1 MIQAM
6 ELEMVDLE
14 ALECKIDNNIL
25 TFEKGKVYC
34 VKVHIYDYPKEFIQI
49 FCEHLVEVFKR
60 RDIEVI
66 AIPIIDGQM
75 DLEFFKINDKEEI
88 K

>member
-1 MIQAM
+1 MIQVM

-25 TFEKGKVYC
+25 AFEKGKVYC
-34 VKVHIYDYPKEFIQI
+34 VRVYIYDYPREYIQE
-49 FCEHLVEVFKR
+49 FCERLVEIFRR

-66 AIPIIDGQM
+66 AIPIIDGEM
-75 DLEFFKINDKEEI
+75 DLEFFKTNDKEDL

>member
-14 ALECKIDNNIL
+14 ALECKIDKNIL
-25 TFEKGKVYC
+25 AFEKGKVYC
-34 VKVHIYDYPKEFIQI
+34 VKVHIYDYPKEFVGEY
-49 FCEHLVEVFKR
+49 CKHLIDVFKR

-66 AIPIIDGQM
+66 AIPIIDEQM
-75 DLEFFKINDKEEI
+75 DLEFFKVNDKEEI

>member
-25 TFEKGKVYC
+25 SFEKGKVYC
-34 VKVHIYDYPKEFIQI
+34 VKVHIYDYPREFVGEY
-49 FCEHLVEVFKR
+49 CKHLIDVFKR

-66 AIPIIDGQM
+66 AIPIFDREM
-75 DLEFFKINDKEEI
+75 DLEFFKVNEKE
-88 K
+88 

>member
-25 TFEKGKVYC
+25 AFEKGKVYC
-34 VKVHIYDYPKEFIQI
+34 VKVHIYDYPKEFIGEY
-49 FCEHLVEVFKR
+49 CKHLIDVFKR
-60 RDIEVI
+60 REIEVI

-75 DLEFFKINDKEEI
+75 DLEFFKVNDKEEI

>member
-1 MIQAM
+1 
-6 ELEMVDLE
+6 MVDLE

-25 TFEKGKVYC
+25 AFEKGKVYC
-34 VKVHIYDYPKEFIQI
+34 VKVHIYDYPEQYIQTL
-49 FCEHLVEVFKR
+49 CEHLIDVFKR

-75 DLEFFKINDKEEI
+75 DLEFFNVIDKEEI

>member
-1 MIQAM
+1 
-6 ELEMVDLE
+6 MVDLE

-25 TFEKGKVYC
+25 AFEKGKVYC

-60 RDIEVI
+60 RDVEVI
-66 AIPIIDGQM
+66 AIPIIDEQM
-75 DLEFFKINDKEEI
+75 DLEFFKVNDKEEI